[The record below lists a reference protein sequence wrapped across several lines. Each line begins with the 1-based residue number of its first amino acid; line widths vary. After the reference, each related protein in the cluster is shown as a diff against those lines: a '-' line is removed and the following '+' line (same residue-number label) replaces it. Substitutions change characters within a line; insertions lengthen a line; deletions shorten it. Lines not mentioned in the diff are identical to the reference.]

1 MARDDDPPGM
11 RRSGAFWGSHERL
24 ADESQDVRPGAAF
37 IRQPE
42 PESELD
48 ARAFELDAE
57 DEPQFL
63 RGQRRVAVRR
73 GPIPKKTVIRL
84 KQAAVLFLLL
94 AAFAVPAAALYRYA
108 TGSWRFRIDSSDN
121 IEVMGAQNVSR
132 AQVMEVLGGD
142 LGRNV
147 FFIPLSERRKQLEQI
162 PWVESAAV
170 MRLLPNRLRVKV
182 QERTPVAFLRLRSK
196 IFLIDLN
203 GVLMEVPL
211 RPAPGSHPSE
221 PRTFGAAW
229 LGSPGPRQYSF
240 PVIVGMAENEPLS
253 TRAARMKIYAG
264 LVRDLDSENAPAPEA
279 TPKSSASAP
288 GSGAQGAHYSQDL
301 SEVDLSDPEDVK
313 VTVADPS
320 GAVLVHLGTA
330 DFLRR
335 YKIYM
340 AHAQEWRQQFNKLD
354 SVDLRYDR
362 QIIVNPE

>member
-1 MARDDDPPGM
+1 MAGDEYPGT
-11 RRSGAFWGSHERL
+11 RRVGTSWESLAEEDQAVRERGAFRHE
-24 ADESQDVRPGAAF
+24 A
-37 IRQPE
+37 E

-48 ARAFELDAE
+48 ARAFDLDAE
-57 DEPQFL
+57 EEPPFL
-63 RGQRRVAVRR
+63 RGQSRVAVRR

-84 KQAAVLFLLL
+84 KQAAVLLLLL
-94 AAFAVPAAALYRYA
+94 AAFAVPATALYRYA

-121 IEVMGAQNVSR
+121 IEVIGAQNVSR

-147 FFIPLSERRKQLEQI
+147 FFVPLSERRKQLEQI

-196 IFLIDLN
+196 VFLIDLN

-211 RPAPGSHPSE
+211 RP
-221 PRTFGAAW
+221 
-229 LGSPGPRQYSF
+229 GPRPYSF
-240 PVIVGMAENEPLS
+240 PVIVGMAESEPLS

-279 TPKSSASAP
+279 TPKSSTSAP

-340 AHAQEWRQQFNKLD
+340 AHAQEWRQQFHKLD